1 MISTKDLSGLPN
13 AERLKNFCK
22 GLAALDIIMVEE
34 EWSFIRHYTYNPAWR
49 KGKEAFFATDGSDQ
63 SMIVMFAPEGCV
75 INGVDSELYDWEEK
89 LPRIEDLTDGM
100 PPALQKLMGSRE
112 VKKMKSTF
120 CVWTEDGST
129 WHCNPMDE
137 DASKDLLSTIDG
149 NPQSYVDY
157 GKWFY
162 PADLP
167 LETVRQLA
175 DGVPVTK
182 ELITALNPKR
192 SEWEEIKA
200 GLDKI
205 GYPGAIPMKA
215 FDPNYKL
222 LDEMYQDDYYPAFLV
237 DKVKDE
243 LQKVI
248 DLLESGET
256 DTEVVQEKLDEAV
269 CGINDLQEEFDEND
283 SEIETVARD
292 CIGVTV
298 DYILKWFGIPI
309 DMEEAIRERDW

>member
-1 MISTKDLSGLPN
+1 MSNVSIIFTPEPDQWGLRGDPFLWQLLKEQYQTVELPYPPKVLREEILRIFADLTGELPEPGKHYYVNQFAKTHVGMSTGWISGDFWQATAIPLLMERLEQTNCSNLPTKDLSGLPN

-100 PPALQKLMGSRE
+100 PSALQKLMGSRE

-120 CVWTEDGST
+120 CVWTEDGTT
-129 WHCNPMDE
+129 WHCNPMDGE

-167 LETVRQLA
+167 LEAVRQLA

-182 ELITALNPKR
+182 ELVAALNPKR
-192 SEWEEIKA
+192 NEWEEIKA

-205 GYPGAIPMKA
+205 GYP
-215 FDPNYKL
+215 N
-222 LDEMYQDDYYPAFLV
+222 
-237 DKVKDE
+237 E
-243 LQKVI
+243 L
-248 DLLESGET
+248 
-256 DTEVVQEKLDEAV
+256 
-269 CGINDLQEEFDEND
+269 
-283 SEIETVARD
+283 
-292 CIGVTV
+292 
-298 DYILKWFGIPI
+298 
-309 DMEEAIRERDW
+309 

>member
-75 INGVDSELYDWEEK
+75 INGVD
-89 LPRIEDLTDGM
+89 
-100 PPALQKLMGSRE
+100 
-112 VKKMKSTF
+112 
-120 CVWTEDGST
+120 
-129 WHCNPMDE
+129 
-137 DASKDLLSTIDG
+137 
-149 NPQSYVDY
+149 Y

-167 LETVRQLA
+167 LEAVRQLA

-182 ELITALNPKR
+182 ELVAALDPKR
-192 SEWEEIKA
+192 NAWEEIKA

-205 GYPGAIPMKA
+205 GYP
-215 FDPNYKL
+215 N
-222 LDEMYQDDYYPAFLV
+222 
-237 DKVKDE
+237 E
-243 LQKVI
+243 L
-248 DLLESGET
+248 
-256 DTEVVQEKLDEAV
+256 
-269 CGINDLQEEFDEND
+269 
-283 SEIETVARD
+283 
-292 CIGVTV
+292 
-298 DYILKWFGIPI
+298 
-309 DMEEAIRERDW
+309 